1 MAREECVAVKMS
13 GTSSGLVSINNHLWA
28 TWMKTAI
35 EQAQRA
41 HQARGRLAS
50 YPWSPEHS
58 PSSDWIAMLEQ
69 EFQASLVAVTAS
81 ALALDA
87 LYGAAI
93 SKQLRG
99 SWGNTGRT
107 GRVHESLK
115 RTFETGPVNKHWAA
129 EFKWLFARRDAGV
142 HAEEEAQPSA
152 RHPFGINLSP
162 EYVHYSVESAER
174 AVAFALSVL
183 RRCVDF
189 PRRGNQEA
197 AAWALRARPKVEEL
211 EQMHAKG

>member
-1 MAREECVAVKMS
+1 VKVS
-13 GTSSGLVSINNHLWA
+13 VSSSGSVNINNHLWA

-35 EQAQRA
+35 EQAHRA
-41 HQARGRLAS
+41 RQTRGRLTS
-50 YPWSPEHS
+50 YPWPQEQS
-58 PSSDWIAMLEQ
+58 PSADWIAMLEQ
-69 EFQASLVAVTAS
+69 EFQASLLAVTAS

-99 SWGNTGRT
+99 TWEDTGRA
-107 GRVHESLK
+107 GRIHESLK
-115 RTFETGPVNKHWAA
+115 RTFETGPVNTHWAT
-129 EFKWLFARRDAGV
+129 EFKWLFARRDAAV
-142 HAEEEAQPSA
+142 HSEEEPQPSA
-152 RHPFGINLSP
+152 RHPLGMNLSP
-162 EYVHYSVESAER
+162 EYVQYSVEPAER
-174 AVAFALSVL
+174 AVTFALSVL

-211 EQMHAKG
+211 EQMRTKG